1 MPIAIAAVIVIAI
14 VTVVV
19 TVDVTAIVIIIAK
32 FTITIRAGGSCE
44 GGNPAGV
51 YEFAAKVRG
60 PLLPQKLCGK
70 EKPRRLI
77 MMLVFLH
84 YTIIIVIKAI

>member
-19 TVDVTAIVIIIAK
+19 TVDFTAIVIIITK
-32 FTITIRAGGSCE
+32 LTITVRAGGSCE

-51 YEFAAKVRG
+51 YEFAAKVTTFAA
-60 PLLPQKLCGK
+60 KLCGK
-70 EKPRRLI
+70 EKSRCI
-77 MMLVFLH
+77 IKMLVF
-84 YTIIIVIKAI
+84 